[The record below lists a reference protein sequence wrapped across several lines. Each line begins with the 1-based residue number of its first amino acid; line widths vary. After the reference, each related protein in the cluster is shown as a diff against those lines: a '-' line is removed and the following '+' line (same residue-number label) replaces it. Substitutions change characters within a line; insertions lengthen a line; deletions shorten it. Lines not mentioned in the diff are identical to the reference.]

1 MNSFDL
7 SAPNISRD
15 DLKFSATINTMMVD
29 DDIIS
34 DTICVSDDDLFPKTD
49 QAIFRSRQGV
59 AKIRIR
65 RKLRWELYESVIDSY
80 LKMYDLRAISSF
92 GTNRLYL
99 RLIAHH
105 GMNSQPRRCTFEY
118 GHIV

>member
-34 DTICVSDDDLFPKTD
+34 DTICVSDDDLFFQNGSCNIQEPARSCENTD
-49 QAIFRSRQGV
+49 QRVSA
-59 AKIRIR
+59 
-65 RKLRWELYESVIDSY
+65 ELYESVIDSY
-80 LKMYDLRAISSF
+80 LKMHD
-92 GTNRLYL
+92 
-99 RLIAHH
+99 
-105 GMNSQPRRCTFEY
+105 
-118 GHIV
+118 V